1 MFKKRKA
8 RLQAELHEDLA
19 AALRDADP
27 EVRGKAAGDTAET
40 AELGWALRELAL
52 AMAREQ
58 SVDEPFD
65 SLAGAFAVALR
76 RDRAIRERTEAV
88 FAAHLDDPEEFLRE
102 WTALTADLGGA
113 PALSEISPDARDD
126 ARGRLRQIRD
136 HDWTAQG
143 LAHAGRPDSFAY
155 EVRFGVAVTLAC
167 IVVRRAVPLP
177 ADEAERLRAAARDAL
192 AKALPLAPGGPER
205 TDVLTELAEQ
215 PEDESW
221 TDRARCCLL
230 IDEALS
236 LCDDA
241 DPDRVALGVE
251 ALSAVL
257 LFNGVFRSDRIRET
271 LDRLAAGPSD
281 AVALSEL
288 LCCYERLHMDE
299 PLEAPPLP
307 LFLDAL
313 RHADARVRSAAA
325 EGLDPMAEGSP
336 SEGDAVDALV
346 DLLEHDADL
355 GVRVSAARTL
365 AGLVCAEERN
375 SWATFDALQ
384 RHADSPVP
392 EIRALSLRDALK
404 RGTPDAYDRLLR
416 ELEPSDVH
424 WEFLSAYSYAAMRH
438 DFRLSPDIRPRL
450 VERLEHLRSSGWSDR
465 CEDPDAYPDPEDRAE
480 MLDEILRDL
489 RADA

>member
-1 MFKKRKA
+1 MFKKR
-8 RLQAELHEDLA
+8 RERRQAELHEELA

-27 EVRGKAAGDTAET
+27 DVRGKAAADA
-40 AELGWALRELAL
+40 AANADPAWALRELAQAL
-52 AMAREQ
+52 EREQ
-58 SVDEPFD
+58 SVNEPFD
-65 SLAGAFAVALR
+65 SFASSFADVLR

-88 FAAHLDDPEEFLRE
+88 FAANLDDPEGFLRE

-113 PALSEISPDARDD
+113 PAPSEISPDARDD
-126 ARGRLRQIRD
+126 ARDRLRQIRD

-155 EVRFGVAVTLAC
+155 EVRFGVAVMLAC
-167 IVVRRAVPLP
+167 VVARRAVPLP
-177 ADEAERLRAAARDAL
+177 ADESDRLRSRTRDAL

-205 TDVLTELAEQ
+205 TDVLTDLAEQ
-215 PEDESW
+215 PEVESW
-221 TDRARCCLL
+221 TDRARSCLL
-230 IDEALS
+230 IDEALA
-236 LCDDA
+236 LCDDE

-257 LFNGVFRSDRIRET
+257 LFNGVFRYRRIRET
-271 LDRLAAGPSD
+271 LDRLADGPPD

-288 LCCYERLHMDE
+288 LCCYDGLHMNE

-325 EGLDPMAEGSP
+325 EGLDPMVEGSP
-336 SEGDAVDALV
+336 SEGEAVHALI
-346 DLLEHDADL
+346 DLFEHDADR

-365 AGLVCAEERN
+365 AGLRCAEERN
-375 SWATFDALQ
+375 SWAAFDALQ
-384 RHADSPVP
+384 RHADSGVP
-392 EIRALSLRDALK
+392 EIRALSLRDALQ

-416 ELEPSDVH
+416 ELESTDVH
-424 WEFLSAYSYAAMRH
+424 WEFLSAYTFAALNH
-438 DFRLSPDIRPRL
+438 GFRLSPDIRPRL
-450 VERLEHLRSSGWSDR
+450 VERLERLRASGWANHS
-465 CEDPDAYPDPEDRAE
+465 EAPDAYPDPEDRID
-480 MLDEILRDL
+480 MLDELLRDL